1 MERCLNNRKNQAVLR
16 RRAVRLLESSQSL
29 STAADLAAIPLVQ
42 MLSRLAKMARRHYA
56 CQ

>member
-16 RRAVRLLESSQSL
+16 RRAVRHLESSQSL